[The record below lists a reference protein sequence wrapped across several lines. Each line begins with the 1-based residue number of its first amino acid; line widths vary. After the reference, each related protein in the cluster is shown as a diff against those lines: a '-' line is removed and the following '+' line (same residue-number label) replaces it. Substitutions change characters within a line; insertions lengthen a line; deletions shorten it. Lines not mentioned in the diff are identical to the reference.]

1 MYLWVIIATFI
12 TAIAF
17 MSTSLRPDMKHL
29 FVEPQ
34 AQNVVTKIY
43 TQHRAA
49 MKYVHKNRTSGAD
62 GGIGYEAGEVTMN
75 DLKGYAPYGFNATSG
90 TATFTTAIYCLDRN
104 SVGHSALPTDCQ
116 TGGGDP
122 ANPTPAVTNNCCAAK
137 NRVVYLVTYGCVPYK
152 WRDIKTGRPSAELLN
167 AMKDTLGYVNGFG
180 YVVNVEKDK
189 PTTGGGVVHDKNGNE
204 VAVDY
209 DTLGT
214 PYGIVGQGSRG
225 YYSIPKYMSH
235 NNLSGI
241 AADRSFNHVCGSG
254 INASAI
260 DPDEDEG
267 SDAYYKQCEYCL
279 IYMSAL

>member
-49 MKYVHKNRTSGAD
+49 MKYVHKNRRSGAD
-62 GGIGYEAGEVTMN
+62 GGIGFEAGEVTMDN
-75 DLKGYAPYGFNATSG
+75 LKGYAPYGFKKDSG
-90 TATFTTAIYCLDRN
+90 TATFTTAIYCLDKN
-104 SVGHSALPTDCQ
+104 SDGHSALPSDCQ

-122 ANPTPAVTNNCCAAK
+122 ANPTPPTVANCCAAK
-137 NRVVYLVTYGCVPYK
+137 NRIVYLVTYGCVPYK
-152 WRDIKTGRPSAELLN
+152 WRDIKTGKPSAELLN

-180 YVVNVEKDK
+180 YVVNKEKDK
-189 PTTGGGVVHDKNGNE
+189 PTTGGGTIHDKDGHLVE
-204 VAVDY
+204 VDY

-214 PYGIVGQGSRG
+214 DYGIVGQGSRN
-225 YYSIPKYMSH
+225 YYSIPEYMSDFS
-235 NNLSGI
+235 LPGI

-254 INASAI
+254 R
-260 DPDEDEG
+260 DLTPVGPDEEEG

-279 IYMSAL
+279 IYMSTF

>member
-62 GGIGYEAGEVTMN
+62 GGVGYIDGKVTMEQ
-75 DLKGYAPYGFNATSG
+75 LAGYAPYGFNIDSG
-90 TATFTTAIYCLDRN
+90 AAVFTTAIYCLDKN
-104 SVGHSALPTDCQ
+104 SQGHGALPTDCP
-116 TGGGDP
+116 GD
-122 ANPTPAVTNNCCAAK
+122 NCCAAK
-137 NRVVYLVTYGCVPYK
+137 NKIVYLVTYGCVPYK
-152 WRDIKTGRPSAELLN
+152 WRDIYTGKPSASLLN

-180 YVVNVEKDK
+180 YVVDKDDK
-189 PTTGGGVVHDKNGNE
+189 PTTTGGVDSDGN
-204 VAVDY
+204 VIDY

-214 PYGIVGQGSRG
+214 DYGIVGQGSRN
-225 YYSIPKYMSH
+225 YYSIPD
-235 NNLSGI
+235 GI
-241 AADRSFNHVCGSG
+241 AKVNHRVMSPSEGFMHMCGSG
-254 INASAI
+254 GKDAVIG
-260 DPDEDEG
+260 EDEEDG
-267 SDAYYKQCEYCL
+267 SDAYYKQCKYCL
-279 IYMSAL
+279 IYMSTF

>member
-49 MKYVHKNRTSGAD
+49 MKYIHKNRTSGAD
-62 GGIGYEAGEVTMN
+62 GGVGYEPGEVVMT

-90 TATFTTAIYCLDRN
+90 TATFTTAVYCLNNKSDK
-104 SVGHSALPTDCQ
+104 HSTLPEECEM
-116 TGGGDP
+116 GL
-122 ANPTPAVTNNCCAAK
+122 VSNCCAAK
-137 NRVVYLVTYGCVPYK
+137 NSIVYLVTYGCVPYK
-152 WRDIKTGRPSAELLN
+152 WRDIKTGKPSAELLN

-180 YVVNVEKDK
+180 YVVNVKKDN
-189 PTTGGGVVHDKNGNE
+189 PTTTGGVNDDGSVVNYN
-204 VAVDY
+204 
-209 DTLGT
+209 TLGAD
-214 PYGIVGQGSRG
+214 YGIVGQGSRN
-225 YYSIPKYMSH
+225 YYSIPQYMSYE
-235 NNLSGI
+235 NLKEI
-241 AADRSFNHVCGSG
+241 APDKSFNHVCGSG
-254 INASAI
+254 RDSSAI
-260 DPDEDEG
+260 DPDEEEG

-279 IYMSAL
+279 IYMSTF